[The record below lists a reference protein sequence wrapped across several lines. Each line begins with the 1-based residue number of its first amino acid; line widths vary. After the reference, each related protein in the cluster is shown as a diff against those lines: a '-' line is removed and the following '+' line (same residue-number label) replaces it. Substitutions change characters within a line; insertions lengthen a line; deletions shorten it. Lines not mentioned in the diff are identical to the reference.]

1 MYELKEQYL
10 TGVEQIDN
18 QHRKIFKL
26 ADDAY
31 QLLKDE
37 NILFKDERLFTI
49 ISGLRDYTQ
58 YHFTE
63 EELYMEQIQY
73 AELEF
78 QKAQHRKFIL
88 ELDKLSQE
96 TVRVSLENQDD
107 VIDKVLAYL
116 ANWLQEHIEH
126 FDMKIK

>member
-37 NILFKDERLFTI
+37 NILFKDERLYTI

>member
-107 VIDKVLAYL
+107 GIDKVLAYL